1 MAVRFDGTSG
11 EDFRRTANLPNV
23 NSFTV
28 CGWAKLSVDTNT
40 YATLFSLQDSGGP
53 NYILL
58 TTALDGTTLGIWGP
72 GDGSG
77 TTLQALT
84 VGQWFFWAVTCSGT
98 GANQLISYYAT
109 PGATSLTSASR
120 AAGVANYTPTRM
132 SLGDDSFGEPWN
144 GCIERV
150 RVWDAALSTAELLQE
165 MNRTAPARYSNLNIF
180 SPMIASTV
188 ALSATDY
195 SGNGRNWTANG
206 TLAVE
211 HGAPVSWGARPI
223 IVPFASA
230 GGSATLA
237 ADGGSFTL
245 TGADVTLRRSNTI
258 AADGGTF
265 SLTGADI
272 SLEYGRAISA
282 EAGSFTLTGADF
294 AVDLSMAA
302 DGGSFALNGSDV
314 TLTYSG
320 GSRTLTVEGGSF
332 AWTGAD
338 IALEYNRLIAA
349 DSGTF
354 AVNGSDVTLTRNV
367 PMTAG
372 EGAFSVAGADVGFGR
387 TYVLNAENGIFTLGG
402 ADVGLVDSGEP
413 QATNQHG
420 FAMQRAG
427 ARELPVVDA
436 PILPWQKKRQ
446 EHEDPAPLVKALP
459 KRVRRAAKRIAEQ
472 AVESVALERRSEARE
487 AAYEAERWQFVDLL
501 ARKADQSLVDLYAES
516 LFAQLTREAYE
527 AREAELRRL
536 IQIDAQ
542 ERLIALDIQRQ
553 QEEEALLLLLMME

>member
-11 EDFRRTANLPNV
+11 EDFRRTANLPAF
-23 NSFTV
+23 SAFTA
-28 CGWAKLSVDTNT
+28 CGWAKLSVDTNA
-40 YATLFSLQDSGGP
+40 YATIWALQSAGDYIILATDS
-53 NYILL
+53 
-58 TTALDGTTLGIWGP
+58 DGTSLKLFDTGVSTATIA
-72 GDGSG
+72 
-77 TTLQALT
+77 TLT
-84 VGQWFFWAVTCSGT
+84 VGQWFFWAVVGSSATNRV
-98 GANQLISYYAT
+98 AYYAL
-109 PGATSLTSASR
+109 PGATSLTAS
-120 AAGVANYTPTRM
+120 GTLSTNVSSTTNRM

-320 GSRTLTVEGGSF
+320 GSRTLAAEAGSF

-354 AVNGSDVTLTRNV
+354 TVNGSDVTLTRNV

-387 TYVLNAENGIFTLGG
+387 TYLLNAENGIFTLGG
-402 ADVGLVDSGEP
+402 ADVGLVDSGAAERALELPSGGWPSWP
-413 QATNQHG
+413 Q
-420 FAMQRAG
+420 QRSRKEVEEWIRQERIRFGVLPPDAPSSVDSPKAER
-427 ARELPVVDA
+427 AREEERRA
-436 PILPWQKKRQ
+436 IEKRLLN
-446 EHEDPAPLVKALP
+446 AASLKRAKAL
-459 KRVRRAAKRIAEQ
+459 AKLEAEYI
-472 AVESVALERRSEARE
+472 VALQAEAQRRQSEAKARQQ
-487 AAYEAERWQFVDLL
+487 AQTTML
-501 ARKADQSLVDLYAES
+501 ALEEEQTVM
-516 LFAQLTREAYE
+516 
-527 AREAELRRL
+527 
-536 IQIDAQ
+536 
-542 ERLIALDIQRQ
+542 RLIA
-553 QEEEALLLLLMME
+553 ALM